1 MAYTGQVTPKNTE
14 EQLGAFSGYI
24 RRPMPSVTG
33 MMAQIFG
40 ENGDDADTILALS
53 LSKYQDAQ
61 IFVNMYLVKDADGQI
76 MKKDDGYPLICSFLG
91 FVRRSKPSKEGMIA
105 QFFAPNGENSDEV
118 AKLSKSEYQDA
129 LVFVD
134 VRGSLAIKDKDQ
146 IQQQNIQEISKNYL
160 NKLTKPEK
168 EEINR
173 KEKAYKKLNELLE
186 LDFLSRIEVL
196 RSLGTPEDFK
206 NWILLKQSCA
216 HAQEKSCSND
226 SGVVKLDGLL
236 QPFNY
241 LPACDEHTNEMMTP
255 QHFNDNAL
263 YYEMRHRLL
272 LKQWAIEELR
282 KKFAEGGYSEPNP
295 ARVIEWSAGKGIA
308 KYLPTKYQAIF

>member
-24 RRPMPSVTG
+24 RRPTPSTSG
-33 MMAQIFG
+33 MVAQIFG
-40 ENGDDADTILALS
+40 ENGNDADTILALS

-61 IFVNMYLVKDADGQI
+61 VFVNINLIKDSNGQI
-76 MKKDDGYPLICSFLG
+76 MKKDDKYPLICSFLG
-91 FVRRSKPSKEGMIA
+91 FVRRSTPKKEGMVA

-118 AKLSKSEYQDA
+118 AKLSKSDYQDC

-134 VRGSLAIKDKDQ
+134 VRGSLAVKDKEI
-146 IQQQNIQEISKNYL
+146 IQQENVQEIDSHYI

-168 EEINR
+168 EEIS
-173 KEKAYKKLNELLE
+173 KKDKQFKKLNELLE

-196 RSLGTPEDFK
+196 VNLGTPEDFK
-206 NWILLKQSCA
+206 NWILQKQSCA
-216 HAQEKSCSND
+216 HAQDKACLND
-226 SGVVKLDGLL
+226 SAVIQIHGLL

-241 LPACDEHTNEMMTP
+241 LPACDEHTKEMLTEK
-255 QHFNDNAL
+255 HFNENEL

-272 LKQWAIEELR
+272 LKQWAIAQLDS
-282 KKFAEGGYSEPNP
+282 KFVQDGHTEPDP
-295 ARVIEWSAGKGIA
+295 ARIIEWAAAKGIA
-308 KYLPTKYQAIF
+308 KYLPSKYNAVF